1 MYDIVATTDNK
12 TIINGVYKL
21 PVGSS
26 PTKEQLMS
34 TLPVAYKKATTDK
47 KLNTF
52 EDLCNADLLAFGSKI
67 GQITNKGSAIFAM
80 LPLYDKDS
88 EEYKELEKRLV
99 LIRVAQGDEIDKA
112 KGVKVKEFPKH
123 WTSYTNPKENIYEKS
138 EICQK
143 NIINT
148 YNNIIIDKK
157 PYFFKHRYSTDKKAY
172 DKYMKGRENYC
183 KITYGCTIDELKS
196 LPTKTV
202 PSLQKD
208 ETVCIFNSKK
218 YITDKQIKFLASV
231 DKFSPLIESDCVMNN
246 LSKYMEQFVKSLNHP
261 LFAPN
266 VGRKKGDI
274 KNYQQDIYKQ
284 YLSNPDLAEINEEI
298 YNKAKKIVLEY
309 FKKLKEKVITIYP
322 PNEEPEDNKI
332 KKPDVLYEDLK
343 KELFKLRSDYR
354 LSNSELTDILI
365 YLFL

>member
-1 MYDIVATTDNK
+1 MK
-12 TIINGVYKL
+12 Q
-21 PVGSS
+21 PVFLILKNTAI
-26 PTKEQLMS
+26 TK
-34 TLPVAYKKATTDK
+34 K
-47 KLNTF
+47 
-52 EDLCNADLLAFGSKI
+52 C
-67 GQITNKGSAIFAM
+67 
-80 LPLYDKDS
+80 
-88 EEYKELEKRLV
+88 
-99 LIRVAQGDEIDKA
+99 DKA

-123 WTSYTNPKENIYEKS
+123 WTSYTNPVPSSKEDETVYNSKKSELCPEENISKKS

-196 LPTKTV
+196 SPTK
-202 PSLQKD
+202 
-208 ETVCIFNSKK
+208 
-218 YITDKQIKFLASV
+218 TDKQIKFLESV

-261 LFAPN
+261 LFAPHA
-266 VGRKKGDI
+266 GRKKGDI
-274 KNYQQDIYKQ
+274 KNYEQDIYKQ
-284 YLSNPDLAEINEEI
+284 YLSNPNLIPLEINKVI
-298 YNKAKKIVLEY
+298 YDKVKKIVLEY

-322 PNEEPEDNKI
+322 PNEEPEDNKT

-343 KELFKLRSDYR
+343 KELFKIRSDYR

-365 YLFL
+365 YLFYTDITGKNKNVLWRLCGKYIYQNVLKTTRYYYYPTKCIDNNSDNSKTRFAYMNSLYELQLVDLNNNVSAGN

>member
-1 MYDIVATTDNK
+1 MLKYCES
-12 TIINGVYKL
+12 NGQFHFLLFYLL
-21 PVGSS
+21 PK
-26 PTKEQLMS
+26 KEQFVNL
-34 TLPVAYKKATTDK
+34 K
-47 KLNTF
+47 
-52 EDLCNADLLAFGSKI
+52 
-67 GQITNKGSAIFAM
+67 GQIYIAEMKQPVFLILKNTAIT
-80 LPLYDKDS
+80 K
-88 EEYKELEKRLV
+88 KC
-99 LIRVAQGDEIDKA
+99 DKA

-123 WTSYTNPKENIYEKS
+123 WTSYTSENNEFAEKTT
-138 EICQK
+138 K

-196 LPTKTV
+196 LPTKT
-202 PSLQKD
+202 
-208 ETVCIFNSKK
+208 
-218 YITDKQIKFLASV
+218 DKQIKFLESV

-266 VGRKKGDI
+266 TGRKKGDI
-274 KNYQQDIYKQ
+274 KNYEQDIYKQ

-298 YNKAKKIVLEY
+298 YNKAKKIVLGY

-322 PNEEPEDNKI
+322 PNEEPEDNKT
-332 KKPDVLYEDLK
+332 KRPDVLYEDLK
-343 KELFKLRSDYR
+343 RELFKLRSNYR

-365 YLFL
+365 RLFYADITGKNKNVLWRLCGKYIYQNVLKTTRYYYYPVKCSNDDLDNSKTCFEYMNNLYELQLVNIDNILVGN